1 MAVCGVTIFS
11 ENLSGLTTNVTFY
24 PCSGGTISLGDQVFP
39 FNYVD
44 DYYFGQ
50 FDCYVPLYD
59 YNYILEIPCPTVT
72 PTPTVTAT
80 VTPTITLT
88 PTETPTN
95 TPTVTPTI
103 TPTNSRFE
111 FTCCTGSTLS
121 DACGCLGGTVSI
133 WGDES
138 NFDQNTLFYNEQL
151 GPVTINMSGFYN
163 NSNVVVELISDGTTT
178 GFFSLCPTPTPTIT
192 TTPTETPTSTP
203 TLTPT
208 ETLGLT
214 PTVTPTIT
222 PSPTSEPYRNFQIQN
237 YYSGGLVIP
246 TAPTTSFES
255 EFQNVFPLAAGLT
268 NAWHGVIASGD
279 TCSISITGGTSYNW
293 YILRNGVIL
302 DFITGT
308 TPSNPSYTFSTGFTE
323 NDLLRFEII

>member
-11 ENLSGLTTNVTFY
+11 ENLSGLTANVTFY

-50 FDCYVPLYD
+50 YDCYVPLYD

-121 DACGCLGGTVSI
+121 ESCGCLGGTVSI

-138 NFDQNTLFYNEQL
+138 NFDQNTLFYNEQI
-151 GPVTINMSGFYN
+151 GPVSVDMSGFYN
-163 NSNVVVELISDGTTT
+163 NSSVVVELISEGTTT
-178 GFFSLCPTPTPTIT
+178 GFYSLCPTPTPT
-192 TTPTETPTSTP
+192 
-203 TLTPT
+203 
-208 ETLGLT
+208 
-214 PTVTPTIT
+214 VTP
-222 PSPTSEPYRNFQIQN
+222 S
-237 YYSGGLVIP
+237 
-246 TAPTTSFES
+246 
-255 EFQNVFPLAAGLT
+255 
-268 NAWHGVIASGD
+268 
-279 TCSISITGGTSYNW
+279 SI
-293 YILRNGVIL
+293 
-302 DFITGT
+302 
-308 TPSNPSYTFSTGFTE
+308 
-323 NDLLRFEII
+323 

>member
-39 FNYVD
+39 FNYENP
-44 DYYFGQ
+44 YYYGT

-59 YNYILEIPCPTVT
+59 YNYEISIPCPTVT

-95 TPTVTPTI
+95 TPTV
-103 TPTNSRFE
+103 
-111 FTCCTGSTLS
+111 
-121 DACGCLGGTVSI
+121 
-133 WGDES
+133 
-138 NFDQNTLFYNEQL
+138 
-151 GPVTINMSGFYN
+151 
-163 NSNVVVELISDGTTT
+163 
-178 GFFSLCPTPTPTIT
+178 
-192 TTPTETPTSTP
+192 
-203 TLTPT
+203 TPT